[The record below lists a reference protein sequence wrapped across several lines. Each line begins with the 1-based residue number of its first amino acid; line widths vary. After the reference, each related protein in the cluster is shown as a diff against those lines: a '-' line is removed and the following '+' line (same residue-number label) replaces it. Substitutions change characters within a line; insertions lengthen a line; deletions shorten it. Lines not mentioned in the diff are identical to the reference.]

1 MWKRI
6 VPYWLLIFTIGFGWF
21 ILAPLVNVIATK
33 FNVSLTSVLFIISA
47 YGYTMAILGL
57 LAGYIS
63 SKFTVKV
70 VLYSSAILTF
80 IGLLGRELSQE
91 FLPFLI
97 FSIIAAIAYPL
108 AVAPVGNIAQTF
120 FKRNPQA
127 AVGISIG
134 VLFLGMS
141 IGSFVGP
148 SIYSLLGFNLTLL
161 IPVILSIISLA
172 VILVGIKDYPKYYTK
187 SLKGAFKIGMIKNWY
202 VGLAVASILVML
214 GSVGS
219 LVLEAQGVLTAVAIQ
234 FGGLFSGLSLL
245 GSALG
250 SIILPSIFKKRIGA
264 ILTGLL
270 TFFST
275 LIIIY
280 SFFTLNVLLISL
292 GYFIFGFFGNA
303 YWSIALAL
311 TVAYVNDPAEAG
323 LATSMYSV
331 ISNVGV
337 AIIPVFLGSLF
348 ANPSTIPLGG
358 IIVIIMELISAIIAF
373 TLKTD

>member
-1 MWKRI
+1 
-6 VPYWLLIFTIGFGWF
+6 
-21 ILAPLVNVIATK
+21 
-33 FNVSLTSVLFIISA
+33 
-47 YGYTMAILGL
+47 
-57 LAGYIS
+57 
-63 SKFTVKV
+63 
-70 VLYSSAILTF
+70 
-80 IGLLGRELSQE
+80 
-91 FLPFLI
+91 
-97 FSIIAAIAYPL
+97 
-108 AVAPVGNIAQTF
+108 
-120 FKRNPQA
+120 
-127 AVGISIG
+127 
-134 VLFLGMS
+134 
-141 IGSFVGP
+141 
-148 SIYSLLGFNLTLL
+148 
-161 IPVILSIISLA
+161 
-172 VILVGIKDYPKYYTK
+172 
-187 SLKGAFKIGMIKNWY
+187 
-202 VGLAVASILVML
+202 
-214 GSVGS
+214 
-219 LVLEAQGVLTAVAIQ
+219 
-234 FGGLFSGLSLL
+234 GLSLL

-323 LATSMYSV
+323 LANSMYSV